1 MDIFKSRE
9 DISKENPR
17 YKIPRGDKEWVTID
31 EPKHQQTSYN
41 SNVTTEMVE
50 KWRSDIITDFPNVI
64 IDVMTYD
71 GLDQGQDGA
80 CAIASTYNLLNLL
93 GKNSYHGRSGR
104 YNTWKSLKAGNGKT
118 GWRAFYKKV
127 LKWNNDGIHD
137 MQDMLRYGIKDKQ
150 KFVLNMLNDPNFKYV
165 PIKSDGREVY
175 VNKDIVS
182 DSKNIV
188 KSIRL
193 FIEGLI
199 DRKIPVNLSWQGHAR
214 IAVGYNETEIL
225 FADSWTTNYE
235 QTSTSTTRY
244 NGNNIKDWYRGGF
257 SSTNK
262 FAVYSFVRDCF
273 YFEPET
279 TDELDVNM
287 SLSNL
292 KF

>member
-1 MDIFKSRE
+1 MDRFKSRE

-17 YKIPRGDKEWVTID
+17 YKIPRGDKEYMTID

-41 SNVTTEMVE
+41 SNVTTAMV
-50 KWRSDIITDFPNVI
+50 KKFRQDIIKTFPNVI
-64 IDVMTYD
+64 IDVMKYD

-93 GKNSYHGRSGR
+93 GKNSYHGRSGKS
-104 YNTWKSLKAGNGKT
+104 NTWKSLKAGNEDT
-118 GWRAFYKKV
+118 GWRAFYKQI
-127 LKWNNDGIHD
+127 LEWNDDGIYD

-214 IAVGYNETEIL
+214 IAVGYNDTEIL

-235 QTSTSTTRY
+235 QTSISTTIY
-244 NGNNIKDWYRGGF
+244 DGENIKDWYRGGF

-279 TDELDVNM
+279 TDDLDVNKN
-287 SLSNL
+287 LYNL